1 MEDADKVVEERR
13 GDSPSEQEGQTP
25 AASSS
30 FWNRYKAEMG
40 LAAVVLYVFLLA
52 LGTIGE
58 LFDVEW
64 ILDLPLFRPPGKY

>member
-1 MEDADKVVEERR
+1 MTETKNSPEEIQ
-13 GDSPSEQEGQTP
+13 GNSNVNEVTADSPSAP
-25 AASSS
+25 S

>member
-1 MEDADKVVEERR
+1 MTDTDN
-13 GDSPSEQEGQTP
+13 SPEQLTSARVASEGETP
-25 AASSS
+25 QAEPPS
-30 FWNRYKAEMG
+30 FWNRHKAEIG
-40 LAAVVLYVFLLA
+40 LAVVVLYVFLLA

>member
-1 MEDADKVVEERR
+1 MEEAEKVVEEAQ
-13 GDSPSEQEGQTP
+13 GDSASDPDSRTS

-58 LFDVEW
+58 LFNVEW

>member
-1 MEDADKVVEERR
+1 MTEASNGPEGITGISNVREETAV
-13 GDSPSEQEGQTP
+13 SPS
-25 AASSS
+25 SSS

>member
-1 MEDADKVVEERR
+1 MTETN
-13 GDSPSEQEGQTP
+13 DSPEEISGNSLPDEKANAP
-25 AASSS
+25 DRPLS
-30 FWNRYKAEMG
+30 FWDRHKAKIG
-40 LAAVVLYVFLLA
+40 LSAVALYVFLLT

>member
-1 MEDADKVVEERR
+1 MTETSNGTDGIQKNSNVSEGAAV
-13 GDSPSEQEGQTP
+13 SPS
-25 AASSS
+25 SSS